1 MNKKFFKFS
10 TFLLPVCI
18 SMLTLSSCDNEKECY
33 DGVIEKGELK
43 EVASFKRTV
52 GGWQGMAVT
61 DSTIIIA
68 DNKSI
73 ECHGYDGTILCKMPF
88 NGSGY
93 VYSFDIDND
102 GYWIYYTGSPNKF
115 IHISFS
121 GDTISTANDSITT
134 TNPIGYLGDGKM
146 LVPDIYKYKFTLNV
160 VDADSGKYTPSF
172 DILKESGYDLS
183 DQNGGAYAVTSRISQ
198 HRDGKTLFYCYFN
211 SKFVVVEGDSVFRMG
226 EDYRHLPVPKTI
238 MMGHNHRLDP
248 MNCGIEAGCVDST
261 GIYLVTPKFK
271 SRRWCESGVERYL
284 DVYDPHTFEY
294 KGSWLLP
301 VSRGRYIKSISKCG
315 GRIFILYT
323 SGNEGAEVKTVELN
337 NL

>member
-1 MNKKFFKFS
+1 MNNTFS
-10 TFLLPVCI
+10 RLCTFLLIQCSFLP
-18 SMLTLSSCDNEKECY
+18 LFLSCGRQKECY

-52 GGWQGMAVT
+52 CGWQGMAVT

-68 DNKSI
+68 DNKGF
-73 ECHGYDGTILCKMPF
+73 EYYGFDGTSLGKTAF
-88 NGSGY
+88 NGNGTL
-93 VYSFDIDND
+93 YSFDVDSE
-102 GYWIYYTGSPNKF
+102 GFWTYWLSGTRNF
-115 IHISFS
+115 IHTSFS
-121 GDTISTANDSITT
+121 GDTISTAKDSITT
-134 TNPIGYLGDGKM
+134 ISPIGYLGNGKL
-146 LVPDIYKYKFTLNV
+146 LVPELYKSQFSLNV
-160 VDADSGKYTPSF
+160 VDANSGEYTPSF
-172 DILKESGYDLS
+172 DILKECGYDLS

-198 HRDGKTLFYCYFN
+198 HRDGKTLLFCYFN
-211 SKFVVVEGDSVFRMG
+211 SKFIVVEGDSVFRMG

-271 SRRWCESGVERYL
+271 SRRWCESDNERYL
-284 DVYDPHTFEY
+284 DVYNPHTFEY

-315 GRIFILYT
+315 NRIFILYT